1 MYLRGSASSASACVN
16 SPYNVSQMDSVMKS
30 RQWLISLGLLV
41 LVLAALIALF
51 LTRDL
56 GSGQVAQTTQE
67 ESGPARLVDESPLE
81 TARAAG
87 KLASEGDQQRV
98 AAQAEQL
105 ADNEIDLAFHDAS
118 RDAADHP
125 PQAKPQFR
133 PLFQRVGEVETQVQA
148 DQAEVDQL
156 KKDLAKATGTHAA
169 SLQEQLDVAQAQLEL
184 DQDELNDAKEELVE
198 SGADPGALI
207 QRQFD
212 QHLAVE
218 HGNEKAAQQA
228 AAPINYQASHLLAQ
242 IEAWRALRDK
252 LWQLRQA
259 RDGTGPMIATL
270 GKERAALAKQI
281 SAEKTQQRTAMS
293 AAKAMPAGA
302 QISAQKQSAKPSHQ
316 ATPAGPALQT
326 ATSGANIKALHV
338 ITDDQQNLA
347 DFDKRIQDEQQLQ
360 STYNSW
366 IALVHT
372 HQRAAMHGIVESLL
386 WIVLIILGVY
396 LAGLIVDRYL
406 AGTRQERT
414 RLHTLHAVIHFA
426 LQAAGVLLIL
436 LVIFGPPQQLATIL
450 GFAGAGITVA
460 MKDFIVAF
468 FGWFVLMGK
477 NGIRVGDWV
486 EINGVTGEVIEINL
500 LRTVLLETGNWTD
513 TGHPTGRKVAFVNS
527 YAIEGHFFNF
537 TTSGQWLWDELHMA
551 IPSEQDPY
559 PLLDAIQKTVA
570 KETAANAHAAE
581 QEWQSTASHYRVKS
595 VSAAPAVNLQPTA
608 NGLEVRVR
616 YITRAQERS
625 AMRARLNQAI
635 VRLLRGKTED
645 KESVTTAG

>member
-1 MYLRGSASSASACVN
+1 MHSL
-16 SPYNVSQMDSVMKS
+16 MKP
-30 RQWLISLGLLV
+30 QWLISLGLLL
-41 LVLAALIALF
+41 LVMVGLVALF

-56 GSGQVAQTTQE
+56 NPGQLAQNSQK
-67 ESGPARLVDESPLE
+67 ESGPPPLVDESPLE
-81 TARAAG
+81 TARAVG

-98 AAQAEQL
+98 AAQAVQL
-105 ADNEIDLAFHDAS
+105 ADNEVDLDFRDAS

-133 PLFQRVGEVETQVQA
+133 PLFQHLGEVETQVQN
-148 DQAEVDQL
+148 DQAQVDQL
-156 KKDLAKATGTHAA
+156 KKDLTKAGGMLAA

-184 DQDELNDAKEELVE
+184 DQDELNDAKEDLVQ

-212 QHLAVE
+212 QHQAAE
-218 HGNEKAAQQA
+218 HNTERAAEA
-228 AAPINYQASHLLAQ
+228 TAAPINYRASHLLAQ
-242 IEAWRALRDK
+242 FEAWRALRDK
-252 LWQLRQA
+252 LRQLEQA
-259 RDGTGPMIATL
+259 RDGTGPMIITL
-270 GKERAALAKQI
+270 GQERAALVKQI
-281 SAEKTQQRTAMS
+281 SAEKAQQRAAMS
-293 AAKAMPAGA
+293 AAKA
-302 QISAQKQSAKPSHQ
+302 
-316 ATPAGPALQT
+316 TPAGTQINATNQSSNSGQQASSALAGSATQT
-326 ATSGANIKALHV
+326 ATTGARIKGLHV
-338 ITDDQQNLA
+338 IMDDQQNLT
-347 DFDKRIQDEQQLQ
+347 DLDKRIQDEQQLG
-360 STYNSW
+360 STYDSW
-366 IALVHT
+366 IAVVHT
-372 HQRAAMHGIVESLL
+372 HQRAAVHGIIESLL
-386 WIVLIILGVY
+386 WIVLIVLGVY
-396 LAGLIVDRYL
+396 LAGLIIDHYL
-406 AGTRQERT
+406 AGKRQERT
-414 RLHTLHAVIHFA
+414 RWHTLHAVIHFA
-426 LQAAGVLLIL
+426 LQAVGVLLIL
-436 LVIFGPPQQLATIL
+436 LVIFGPPQELATIL

-486 EINGVTGEVIEINL
+486 EINGVAGEVIEINL

-513 TGHPTGRKVAFVNS
+513 TGHPTGRKVAFVNT

-537 TTSGQWLWDELHMA
+537 TTSGQWLWDELHMI

-570 KETAANAHAAE
+570 KETAADVHAAE
-581 QEWQSTASHYRVKS
+581 QEWQSTTSHYRVQA

-635 VRLLRGKTED
+635 VRLLRGKTEEKD
-645 KESVTTAG
+645 NVTTVV

>member
-1 MYLRGSASSASACVN
+1 MHSL
-16 SPYNVSQMDSVMKS
+16 MKP
-30 RQWLISLGLLV
+30 QWLISLGLLL
-41 LVLAALIALF
+41 LVMAGLVALF

-56 GSGQVAQTTQE
+56 NPGQLAQNSQK
-67 ESGPARLVDESPLE
+67 ESGPPPLVDESPLE
-81 TARAAG
+81 TARAVG

-98 AAQAEQL
+98 AAQAVQL
-105 ADNEIDLAFHDAS
+105 ADNEVDLDFRDAS
-118 RDAADHP
+118 RDAVDHP

-133 PLFQRVGEVETQVQA
+133 PLFQRVGEVETQVQN
-148 DQAEVDQL
+148 DQARVDQL
-156 KKDLAKATGTHAA
+156 KKDLAKAGGILAA

-184 DQDELNDAKEELVE
+184 DQDELNDAKEDLVQ

-212 QHLAVE
+212 QHQAAE
-218 HGNEKAAQQA
+218 HNNERAAQST
-228 AAPINYQASHLLAQ
+228 AAPINYRASHLLAQ
-242 IEAWRALRDK
+242 FEAWRALRDK
-252 LWQLRQA
+252 LRQLEQA
-259 RDGTGPMIATL
+259 RDGTGPMIITL
-270 GKERAALAKQI
+270 GQERAALTKQI
-281 SAEKTQQRTAMS
+281 NAEKAQQRVAMS
-293 AAKAMPAGA
+293 AAKA
-302 QISAQKQSAKPSHQ
+302 
-316 ATPAGPALQT
+316 TPAGGQTSAQNQSTSSGQQASSVPPGPAAQT
-326 ATSGANIKALHV
+326 ATLGARIKALHV
-338 ITDDQQNLA
+338 ITDDQQNLT
-347 DFDKRIQDEQQLQ
+347 DLDKRIQDEQQLG

-366 IALVHT
+366 IALVHM
-372 HQRAAMHGIVESLL
+372 HQRAAVHGMIESLL
-386 WIVLIILGVY
+386 WIVLIVLGVY
-396 LAGLIVDRYL
+396 LAGLTIDHYL
-406 AGTRQERT
+406 AGKRQERT
-414 RLHTLHAVIHFA
+414 RWHTLHAVIHFA
-426 LQAAGVLLIL
+426 LQAVGVLMIL
-436 LVIFGPPQQLATIL
+436 LVIFGPPQELATIL

-486 EINGVTGEVIEINL
+486 EINGVAGEVIEINL

-513 TGHPTGRKVAFVNS
+513 TGHPTGRKVAFVNT

-537 TTSGQWLWDELHMA
+537 TTSGQWLWDELHMI

-570 KETAANAHAAE
+570 KETAADVHAAE
-581 QEWQSTASHYRVKS
+581 QEWQSTTSHYRVQS

-635 VRLLRGKTED
+635 VRLLRGKTEEKD
-645 KESVTTAG
+645 NVTAVV